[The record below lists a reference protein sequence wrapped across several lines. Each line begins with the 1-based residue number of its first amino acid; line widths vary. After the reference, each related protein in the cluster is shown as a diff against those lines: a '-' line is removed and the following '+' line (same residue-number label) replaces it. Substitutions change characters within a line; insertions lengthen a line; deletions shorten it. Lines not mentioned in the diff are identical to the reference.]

1 MEVEEGV
8 AIPLILHQEREGF
21 KLTQE
26 GLDLL
31 NSIDKKIGVISVAG
45 KYRTGK
51 SYLLNKIIL
60 NIKGKGFGVG
70 PSINPCTKGI
80 WIYNKPIDFRTADGE
95 DIALLIL
102 DSEGLGAFDQ
112 ETNHDT
118 KIFMFSVLL
127 SSFFIYNSI
136 GSIDENALN
145 NLSLIVNL
153 TKNLQIRASESE
165 LDVDEVANYFPS
177 FLWILRD
184 FSLQLIDST
193 GRSITSK
200 EYLENSLMPQRG
212 MSDAIEAK
220 NRIRK
225 LLKHFFK
232 DRDCFALVRPSET
245 EETLINLQNVSESE
259 LRPEFLKQ
267 TQQLR
272 RNIMRKV
279 KIKTLNGKPLTGKM
293 LAGIAQSYVEAIN
306 KGAVPTIEGAWQS
319 VVTAECTKQIDLITA
334 EYDKKIKA
342 KIGKDPLGPKELKA
356 LHKQLKAESE
366 NLFKEKAVG
375 DDIAPYVEGL
385 KKKLLERFN
394 FMKTQNDRKLGEKC
408 DEQCKEVTF
417 EFQDK
422 LKSGEYTDFQ
432 AFKRDLEKRA
442 MALRKTMPEGEVTEN
457 KIKEMTSSML
467 TEGAE
472 YINRNA
478 LMEQK
483 NSNRRLAEQL
493 EFIKSA
499 LDSKKEEFYKEKDYY
514 KQKVQDLETDNYKLK
529 AVMAGLEMRLEELK
543 EEKNRL
549 NSNHQQRLDTLKDDF
564 KDRFNEYK
572 EKYEQV
578 LKQYLELQEKYN
590 NDINKLQKELALT
603 KQELEWKDKE
613 LRELK
618 IRREQ
623 TDVEYKELRIEL
635 RRSKEDLEAKEDQI
649 KMMKNSP
656 VVISEPSTE
665 WMSERIILK
674 NQIESLKTQIE
685 ENKSVKEALVSALQ
699 SRSYEPVSEP
709 KDPTKPLTVAL
720 EKTEERCQELEQKVE
735 RLKKFQKIFM
745 YSANI
750 QCKMCGKSFISNLFH
765 AHVSVCELNFARNS
779 ESGEYI
785 VIVTQIQVREEGAD
799 QKQCTDYF
807 ISVTY
812 KGRTWSISKV
822 FKNFKALEASLQ
834 KELPDVEIPDTNL
847 LYPKETG
854 SIFNNRSQLNGEE
867 RKKRFQEYLNRLVS
881 NPQVR
886 SSESLRKFLNTDQ
899 YFPEEEVEPMRKGD
913 RRYRK

>member
-21 KLTQE
+21 KLTPE
-26 GLDLL
+26 GLELL

-80 WIYNKPIDFRTADGE
+80 WIYNKPINFRTADGE
-95 DIALLIL
+95 EIALLIL

-118 KIFMFSVLL
+118 KIFMLSVLL

-153 TKNLQIRASESE
+153 TKNLQIRSMDSE
-165 LDVDEVANYFPS
+165 LDVDEVSNYFPT

-184 FSLQLIDST
+184 FSLQLIDTT
-193 GRSITSK
+193 GKSITSK
-200 EYLENSLMPQRG
+200 EYLENSLMPQKG

-232 DRDCFALVRPSET
+232 DRDCFALIRPSET
-245 EETLINLQNVSESE
+245 EETLINLQNVSEDE
-259 LRPEFLKQ
+259 LRPEFVRQ

-279 KIKTLNGKPLTGKM
+279 KVKALNGKPLTGKM
-293 LAGIAQSYVEAIN
+293 LAGIALSYVEAIN

-319 VVTAECTKQIDLITA
+319 VVTAECTKQIDLITL

-342 KIGKDPLGPKELKA
+342 KIGKEPLGAKELKA
-356 LHKQLKAESE
+356 LHKQLKTESE
-366 NLFKEKAVG
+366 ILFKEKAVG

-385 KKKLLERFN
+385 KKRILERFN
-394 FMKTQNDRKLGEKC
+394 LLKTQNDRKLGEKC
-408 DEQCKEVTF
+408 EEQCKEVTF

-422 LKSGEYTDFQ
+422 LKSGDYSDFQ
-432 AFKRDLEKRA
+432 AFKRDFEKRTSV
-442 MALRKTMPEGEVTEN
+442 LRKLMPEGEVTEN
-457 KIKEMTSSML
+457 KIKEMSATML
-467 TEGAE
+467 TEAAD

-483 NSNRRLAEQL
+483 NSNRRLIEQL
-493 EFIKSA
+493 ELVKST
-499 LDSKKEEFYKEKDYY
+499 LDSKKEEFYKEKDFY
-514 KQKVQDLETDNYKLK
+514 KQKVQELETDNYKLK

-543 EEKNRL
+543 EEKGRL
-549 NSNHQQRLDTLKDDF
+549 NSSHQQRLDTLKDDF
-564 KDRFNEYK
+564 KDRFTEYK
-572 EKYEQV
+572 EKYEKI

-590 NDINKLQKELALT
+590 TDINTLQKELALIR
-603 KQELEWKDKE
+603 QELEWKDKE
-613 LRELK
+613 LREIK
-618 IRREQ
+618 AWRVQ
-623 TDVEYKELRIEL
+623 SDSEYKDLRQEL
-635 RRSKEDLEAKEDQI
+635 RRTKEELEAKEEQL
-649 KMMKNSP
+649 KLLKNTSHSVSAP
-656 VVISEPSTE
+656 SAEWISERS
-665 WMSERIILK
+665 ILK

-685 ENKSVKEALVSALQ
+685 ENRSVKEALVSALQ
-699 SRSYEPVSEP
+699 SRSYEPVTEH
-709 KDPTKPLTVAL
+709 KDSTKPLTIAL

-745 YSANI
+745 CSANI
-750 QCKMCGKSFISNLFH
+750 QCKMCGKSFSSNLFH
-765 AHVSVCELNFARNS
+765 AHVTVCEQNFVRNS
-779 ESGEYI
+779 ESGDYI
-785 VIVTQIQVREEGAD
+785 VVVTQIKVREEGAD
-799 QKQCTDYF
+799 LKQSTDYF

-812 KGRTWSISKV
+812 KGRTWSITKV
-822 FKNFKALEASLQ
+822 FKNFKALEANLL
-834 KELPDVEIPDTNL
+834 KEFPDVDIPNTSI

-854 SIFNNRSQLNGEE
+854 SIFNNRNQFNGEE
-867 RKKRFQEYLNRLVS
+867 RKKRFQEYLNKLV
-881 NPQVR
+881 NHPQVKC
-886 SSESLRKFLNTDQ
+886 SESLRKFLNSD
-899 YFPEEEVEPMRKGD
+899 
-913 RRYRK
+913 

>member
-21 KLTQE
+21 KLTPE
-26 GLDLL
+26 GLELL

-80 WIYNKPIDFRTADGE
+80 WIYNKPINFRTADGE
-95 DIALLIL
+95 EIALLIL

-118 KIFMFSVLL
+118 KIFMLSVLL

-153 TKNLQIRASESE
+153 TKNLQIRSMDSE
-165 LDVDEVANYFPS
+165 LDVDEVSNYFPT

-184 FSLQLIDST
+184 FSLQLIDTT
-193 GRSITSK
+193 GKSITSK
-200 EYLENSLMPQRG
+200 EYLENSLMPQKG

-232 DRDCFALVRPSET
+232 DRDCFALIRPSET
-245 EETLINLQNVSESE
+245 EETLINLQNVSEDE
-259 LRPEFLKQ
+259 LRPEFVRQ

-279 KIKTLNGKPLTGKM
+279 KVKALNGKPLTGKM
-293 LAGIAQSYVEAIN
+293 LAGIALSYVEAIN

-319 VVTAECTKQIDLITA
+319 VVTAECTKQIDLITL

-342 KIGKDPLGPKELKA
+342 KIGKEPLGAKELKA
-356 LHKQLKAESE
+356 LHKQLKTESE
-366 NLFKEKAVG
+366 ILFKEKAVG

-385 KKKLLERFN
+385 KKRILERFN
-394 FMKTQNDRKLGEKC
+394 LLKTQNDRKLGEKC
-408 DEQCKEVTF
+408 EEQCKEVTF

-422 LKSGEYTDFQ
+422 LKSGDYSDFQ
-432 AFKRDLEKRA
+432 AFKRDFEKRTSV
-442 MALRKTMPEGEVTEN
+442 LRKLMPEGEVTEN
-457 KIKEMTSSML
+457 KIKEMSATML
-467 TEGAE
+467 TEAAD

-483 NSNRRLAEQL
+483 NSNRRLIEQL
-493 EFIKSA
+493 ELVKST
-499 LDSKKEEFYKEKDYY
+499 LDSKKEEFYKEKDFY
-514 KQKVQDLETDNYKLK
+514 KQKVQELETDNYKLK

-543 EEKNRL
+543 EEKGRL
-549 NSNHQQRLDTLKDDF
+549 NSSHQQRLDTLKDDF
-564 KDRFNEYK
+564 KDRFTEYK
-572 EKYEQV
+572 EKYEKI

-590 NDINKLQKELALT
+590 TDINTLQKELALIR
-603 KQELEWKDKE
+603 QELEWKDKE
-613 LRELK
+613 LREIK
-618 IRREQ
+618 AWRVQ
-623 TDVEYKELRIEL
+623 SDSEYKDLRQEL
-635 RRSKEDLEAKEDQI
+635 RRTKEELEAKEEQL
-649 KMMKNSP
+649 KLLKNTSLSVSAP
-656 VVISEPSTE
+656 SAEWISERS
-665 WMSERIILK
+665 ILK

-685 ENKSVKEALVSALQ
+685 ENRSVKEALVSALQ
-699 SRSYEPVSEP
+699 SRSYEPVTEH
-709 KDPTKPLTVAL
+709 KDSTKPLTIAL

-745 YSANI
+745 CSANI
-750 QCKMCGKSFISNLFH
+750 QCKMCGKSFSSNLFH
-765 AHVSVCELNFARNS
+765 AHVTVCEQNFVRNS
-779 ESGEYI
+779 ESGDYI
-785 VIVTQIQVREEGAD
+785 VVVTQIKVREEGAD
-799 QKQCTDYF
+799 LKQSTDYF

-812 KGRTWSISKV
+812 KGRTWSITKV
-822 FKNFKALEASLQ
+822 FKNFKALEANLL
-834 KELPDVEIPDTNL
+834 KEFPDVDIPNTSI

-854 SIFNNRSQLNGEE
+854 SIFNNRNQFNGEE
-867 RKKRFQEYLNRLVS
+867 RKKRFQEYLNKLV
-881 NPQVR
+881 NHPQVKC
-886 SSESLRKFLNTDQ
+886 SESLRKFLNSD
-899 YFPEEEVEPMRKGD
+899 
-913 RRYRK
+913 

>member
-21 KLTQE
+21 KLTPE
-26 GLDLL
+26 GLELL

-80 WIYNKPIDFRTADGE
+80 WIYNKPINFRTADGE

-118 KIFMFSVLL
+118 KIFMLSVLL

-153 TKNLQIRASESE
+153 TKNLQIRSMDSE
-165 LDVDEVANYFPS
+165 LDVDEVSNYFPT

-184 FSLQLIDST
+184 FSLQLIDTT
-193 GRSITSK
+193 GKSITSK
-200 EYLENSLMPQRG
+200 EYLENSLMPQKG

-232 DRDCFALVRPSET
+232 DRDCFALIRPSET
-245 EETLINLQNVSESE
+245 EETLINLQNVREDE
-259 LRPEFLKQ
+259 LRPEFVRQ

-279 KIKTLNGKPLTGKM
+279 KVKALNGKPLTGKM
-293 LAGIAQSYVEAIN
+293 LAGIAQSYVDAIN

-319 VVTAECTKQIDLITA
+319 VVTAECNKQIDLITF

-342 KIGKDPLGPKELKA
+342 KIGKEPLGARELKA
-356 LHKQLKAESE
+356 LHKQLKTESE
-366 NLFKEKAVG
+366 LLFKEKAVG

-385 KKKLLERFN
+385 QKRILERFN
-394 FMKTQNDRKLGEKC
+394 LLKTQNDRKLGEKC
-408 DEQCKEVTF
+408 EEQCKEVAF

-422 LKSGEYTDFQ
+422 LKSGEYTDFH
-432 AFKRDLEKRA
+432 AFKRDFEKRA
-442 MALRKTMPEGEVTEN
+442 SVLRKLMPEGEVTEN
-457 KIKEMTSSML
+457 KIKEMSTNML
-467 TEGAE
+467 TEAAD

-483 NSNRRLAEQL
+483 NSNRRLTEQL
-493 EFIKSA
+493 ELIKSS
-499 LDSKKEEFYKEKDYY
+499 LDTKKEEFYKEKDFY
-514 KQKVQDLETDNYKLK
+514 KQKVQELETDNYKLK

-543 EEKNRL
+543 EEKSRL
-549 NSNHQQRLDTLKDDF
+549 NSNHQQRLDILKDDF
-564 KDRFNEYK
+564 KDRFTEYK
-572 EKYEQV
+572 EKYEKI

-590 NDINKLQKELALT
+590 TDINDLQRELALIR
-603 KQELEWKDKE
+603 KELEWKDKE
-613 LRELK
+613 LREAK
-618 IRREQ
+618 AWRVQ
-623 TDVEYKELRIEL
+623 SDSDYKDLRQELRKT
-635 RRSKEDLEAKEDQI
+635 KEDLETKEEQI
-649 KMMKNSP
+649 KVLKTTSILVN
-656 VVISEPSTE
+656 EPSAE
-665 WMSERIILK
+665 WNSERSILK

-685 ENKSVKEALVSALQ
+685 ENRSVKEALVSALQ
-699 SRSYEPVSEP
+699 SRNYEPVTEH
-709 KDPTKPLTVAL
+709 KDTTKPLTVAL

-735 RLKKFQKIFM
+735 RLKKFQKIFLF
-745 YSANI
+745 SANI
-750 QCKMCGKSFISNLFH
+750 QCNMCGKSFSSNLFH
-765 AHVSVCELNFARNS
+765 AHVTVCEQNFVRNS
-779 ESGEYI
+779 ESGDYI
-785 VIVTQIQVREEGAD
+785 AIVTQIKVREEGAD
-799 QKQCTDYF
+799 LKQSTDYF
-807 ISVTY
+807 ISVTF
-812 KGRTWSISKV
+812 KGRTWSITKV
-822 FKNFKALEASLQ
+822 FKNFKALEASLL
-834 KELPDVEIPDTNL
+834 KELPDVEVPNTSM

-854 SIFNNRSQLNGEE
+854 SIFNNRNQFNGEE
-867 RKKRFQEYLNRLVS
+867 RKKRFQEYLNKLV
-881 NPQVR
+881 NHPQVKC
-886 SSESLRKFLNTDQ
+886 SESLRKFLNSD
-899 YFPEEEVEPMRKGD
+899 
-913 RRYRK
+913 